1 VGSLSRKRYT
11 YTQYVEPNRTGH
23 CGNKS
28 ETERRPRCQN
38 LALVL
43 VPVVSCC
50 LPVTRIWQLLFL
62 HYCDNAKLKWQFL
75 LLEVPQ
81 SAERWIAVR

>member
-1 VGSLSRKRYT
+1 MADAVAMQPAL
-11 YTQYVEPNRTGH
+11 PD
-23 CGNKS
+23 
-28 ETERRPRCQN
+28 

-43 VPVVSCC
+43 VPVVFCC

-62 HYCDNAKLKWQFL
+62 HWRANAKLKWQFL

-81 SAERWIAVR
+81 SVERWIVVR